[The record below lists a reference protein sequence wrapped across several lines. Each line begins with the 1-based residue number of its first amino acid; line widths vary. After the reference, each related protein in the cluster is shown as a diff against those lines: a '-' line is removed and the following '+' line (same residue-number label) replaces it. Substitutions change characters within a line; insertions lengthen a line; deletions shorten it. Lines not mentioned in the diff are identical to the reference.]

1 MGFTTCLTRYEARA
15 CMGQYDFGLHRKM
28 IDIGGNSGEFVLQVC
43 KKYDGLRA
51 SVLDLPLVCDI
62 GREQIA
68 GKPEAER
75 ITFTKGNGFT
85 DPLPE
90 GFDLISFK
98 SMLHDWP
105 EKDAAFLIAKAAR
118 VLEPGGTLLIFE
130 RGRNA
135 DSLPATSYGAI
146 PILLFFRYFRDPT
159 FYERLLTDLGLY
171 DVRVKEIRLDAP
183 FYLITGKK
191 SRR

>member
-1 MGFTTCLTRYEARA
+1 MDR
-15 CMGQYDFGLHRKM
+15 YDFGLHGKM

-43 KKYDGLRA
+43 KKHQGLRA

-68 GKPEAER
+68 AEPEAKR
-75 ITFTKGNGFT
+75 ITFIRGDSFK

-130 RGRNA
+130 RGRNG
-135 DSLPATSYGAI
+135 DFLPATSYGAI
-146 PILLFFRYFRDPT
+146 PILLFFRYFRDPA
-159 FYERLLTDLGLY
+159 FYERLLTDLGFY
-171 DVRVKEIRLDAP
+171 DVRVEEILLDAP

-191 SRR
+191 GTR